1 MVESEFQL
9 EYATQSVSLAEAA
22 RSVLRSVSRIPSKTA
37 TEIEDVADQVGRLLE
52 STPEA
57 AVPKQW
63 IVLQAGLRLLA
74 SRLRCVD
81 IAHSGDGDLIVER
94 ARSDVLM
101 QELQRCTANGSEDA
115 LADVAAVSDLVL
127 GPLSD
132 DSNRLRGALGRLPSP
147 TIYWRAKPRPESF
160 LNTGNDSKP
169 DHPPT
174 PLVRLITDLD
184 HAPLATPQLL
194 RANLLYPVLFRV
206 RGLTWPSEANRLC
219 LDLLTTCPATEY
231 KVSSFAIDRPVHIV
245 DNEYEAEV
253 SGYIKFSSGQS
264 SLFDDLVFAVRAAFE
279 NQDGQFR
286 EVSVIG
292 HGELR
297 FRIVDDQRHP
307 LMTGN
312 RRLDRHIEG
321 LATEVLRSSPS
332 VRDELGDLLPVL
344 QALTRLLATYA
355 QEAIYKGRSD
365 VVESEFQA
373 TVLRDLRNQLGQD
386 VQEHP
391 KQGGGVSD
399 IRVRGVIIELKV
411 ERENGNRR
419 RICDKYSP
427 QTTQYAGVEAR
438 QVSVLLVLD
447 LTSKECPPGDIR
459 NDILLSPV
467 KTHGTDETPNEFPS
481 FTVVFVVNGNMQSP
495 SFYSQ

>member
-9 EYATQSVSLAEAA
+9 EHAKQSVSLSEAA
-22 RSVLRSVSRIPSKTA
+22 RSVLQSVSRVPSTTA
-37 TEIEDVADQVGRLLE
+37 TEIKGVAEQITRFLE

-57 AVPKQW
+57 AVPNQW
-63 IVLQAGLRLLA
+63 TVLQAGLRLLA
-74 SRLRCVD
+74 SRLRCVE
-81 IAHSGDGDLIVER
+81 ITHSGDGDLIVER
-94 ARSDVLM
+94 TRSDVLM
-101 QELQRCTANGSEDA
+101 QELRRCTANGSGDA
-115 LADVAAVSDLVL
+115 FADVAAVSDVIL

-132 DSNRLRGALGRLPSP
+132 DSDRLRSALGQLPLP
-147 TIYWRAKPRPESF
+147 TIYWRAKPQRELFPDETNHFRS
-160 LNTGNDSKP
+160 
-169 DHPPT
+169 DHPPA
-174 PLVRLITDLD
+174 PLVRLITFLD
-184 HAPLATPQLL
+184 HAPLVTPQLL

-206 RGLTWPSEANRLC
+206 RGLTWPSEAKRLW
-219 LDLLTTCPATEY
+219 LDLLTTCPASEY
-231 KVSSFAIDRPVHIV
+231 VVSDFAIDRPVHIV

-253 SGYIKFSSGQS
+253 SGYVKFPSGQS

-279 NQDGQFR
+279 NQDGEFR

-312 RRLDRHIEG
+312 RRLDRHIED
-321 LATEVLRSSPS
+321 LATEVLRSSPL

-399 IRVRGVIIELKV
+399 IRFRGVIIELKV
-411 ERENGNRR
+411 ERENGNRK

-459 NDILLSPV
+459 NDILLSRV
-467 KTHGTDETPNEFPS
+467 KTHGADETPNGFPS
-481 FTVVFVVNGNMQSP
+481 YTVVFVVNGNMQSP